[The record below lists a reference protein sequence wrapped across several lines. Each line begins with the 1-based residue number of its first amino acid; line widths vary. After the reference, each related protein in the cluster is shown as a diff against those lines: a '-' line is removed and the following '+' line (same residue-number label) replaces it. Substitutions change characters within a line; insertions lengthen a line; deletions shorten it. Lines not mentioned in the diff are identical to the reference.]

1 MVDVAPQAAAPAQ
14 AEARP
19 SPRRYYVLALLTIV
33 YALNFL
39 DRTIFNVL
47 IEPIKKEFALSDTIM
62 GLLAGFGFVVFY
74 ALCGIP
80 IARVADR
87 INRLNIVAVAFAFWS
102 AMTCLCGM
110 AQNVMMLT
118 LARMGVGAG
127 ESAGTPASQS
137 MIADLFSKNE
147 RPRALGIYAIGT
159 YLGVFLGYFIGG
171 YVNQHYGWRTAF
183 FAAGLPGM
191 ALAAV
196 LWLSVSEPKRGAQA
210 ETFTPEPLAPTLHFL
225 TTQQSFVI
233 VLIGF
238 WLTTFTNYATAVW
251 IPPFL
256 ARVHHLSSAEIG
268 TYAGTFKG
276 LCGMAGTLVGGL
288 VVAQISRRDDR
299 WKLWAPAIMSGLAGP
314 VFALCFLTNNFVVMV
329 AALAFG
335 SFLVGFHLG
344 PIFAIAQTVARPSM
358 RALASAIILLTATC
372 FGQGVGPLVVGALND
387 ALKADFGAQAVRYS
401 LLSTAVTT
409 TLGALLFVWAARSI
423 RSDIQRAT

>member
-1 MVDVAPQAAAPAQ
+1 MVDLAPQAALQ
-14 AEARP
+14 ADAAVKP
-19 SPRRYYVLALLTIV
+19 SIRRYYVLGLLTVI

-47 IEPIKKEFALSDTIM
+47 IEPIKKEFSLSDTTM
-62 GLLAGFGFVVFY
+62 GLLAGFGFVLFY
-74 ALCGIP
+74 SLMGIP
-80 IARVADR
+80 IARMADR
-87 INRLNIVAVAFAFWS
+87 LNRRNIVAVALAFWS
-102 AMTCLCGM
+102 AMTVFCGM
-110 AQNVMMLT
+110 AQSVTT
-118 LARMGVGAG
+118 LALARIGVGIG
-127 ESAGTPASQS
+127 ESGGTPASQS
-137 MIADLFSKNE
+137 IIADIFSKNE

-171 YVNQHYGWRTAF
+171 YVNQHYGWRAAV
-183 FAAGLPGM
+183 FAAGLPGI

-196 LWLSVSEPKRGAQA
+196 LWLTVSEPKRGAQA
-210 ETFTPEPLAPTLHFL
+210 ETFTPETIGPTLNFL
-225 TTQQSFVI
+225 MTSRTFLI

-276 LCGMAGTLVGGL
+276 LCGMAGTLIGGL
-288 VVAQISRRDDR
+288 VVAQISQRDDR

-314 VFALCFLTNNFVVMV
+314 VFAVCFLTDSFVMMV
-329 AALAFG
+329 SALALG

-372 FGQGVGPLVVGALND
+372 FGQGVGPLAVGMIND
-387 ALKADFGAQAVRYS
+387 ALKNDYGANAVRYS
-401 LLSTAVTT
+401 LLSAAVTT
-409 TLGALLFVWAARSI
+409 SVGALLFIWAARTI
-423 RSDIQRAT
+423 RGDIKRAS